1 MAFAPVLPLTD
12 FDQPNFFT
20 TDLPEMVKV
29 RSIVP
34 FITLAPPSVPFAA
47 KVRTTEPEALAVA
60 AVLDLVVTPD
70 GRVPTAHV
78 HAVCVMP
85 IYPTNGMVTSTAD
98 CTRPPFVQAMVCDS
112 LPRMTERP
120 PVPVSPLSPAA
131 PVSPFAPS

>member
-1 MAFAPVLPLTD
+1 MLRLVLILAVMIAAMAFAPVLPLTD

-85 IYPTNGMVTSTAD
+85 I
-98 CTRPPFVQAMVCDS
+98 
-112 LPRMTERP
+112 
-120 PVPVSPLSPAA
+120 
-131 PVSPFAPS
+131 